1 MDKALKELRDRPITL
16 VIFVLIIIFI
26 IAFTVDRLFLAGRR
40 KKESLPCYN
49 QKILVWSPYSLV
61 DFKDV
66 VKPLEKLC
74 LKFTFEKKDPE
85 EIANNLL
92 LEIGA
97 GKGPDIVYVDNE
109 FFKKNSKIFEPYKGQ
124 KIDIDDYP
132 ENITRF
138 LNNKLSLYPLTFD
151 TLVLFYNKKYLANFG
166 LYKPPQTFEEIE
178 QIIPQFKNYN
188 YSSLSIAPI
197 ALGKA
202 SNVDNFIE
210 IFLAI
215 HRNLNQGN
223 YKNSSAFIRTL
234 DYLSQFSD
242 FQSSLYS
249 WDESFPNSTNAFSQ
263 EKLAFLINFYSQK
276 EKIRKANSR
285 LDFSWSNFP
294 KFQQS
299 FQKYNYLKVFYL
311 GVIKNKKSQYSWMFL
326 EELDK
331 RYKDFVKKNNLLPI
345 KKSLFSSLS
354 NQEKI
359 LVNELLVG
367 DYFEDVNYDYFKNNL
382 ARYLDN
388 WSTNK
393 QNLQNRLSS
402 VDIFKFFKK

>member
-1 MDKALKELRDRPITL
+1 MDKVLKELRDRPITL

-49 QKILVWSPYSLV
+49 QKILVWSPYSLI

-166 LYKPPQTFEEIE
+166 LYEPPQKFEEIE

-210 IFLAI
+210 IFLVI
-215 HRNLNQGN
+215 HRNLNQVN

-242 FQSSLYS
+242 FQNSLYS

-345 KKSLFSSLS
+345 KKSLFSILS

>member
-1 MDKALKELRDRPITL
+1 MDKVLKELRDRPITL

-26 IAFTVDRLFLAGRR
+26 IAFAVDRLFLAGKR

-166 LYKPPQTFEEIE
+166 LYEPPQTFEEIE

-210 IFLAI
+210 IFLVI

>member
-1 MDKALKELRDRPITL
+1 MDKVLKELRDRPITL

-26 IAFTVDRLFLAGRR
+26 IAFAVDRLFLAGRR

-166 LYKPPQTFEEIE
+166 LYEPPQTFEEIE

-210 IFLAI
+210 IFLVI

-285 LDFSWSNFP
+285 LDFSWSNLP
-294 KFQQS
+294 KFQKS